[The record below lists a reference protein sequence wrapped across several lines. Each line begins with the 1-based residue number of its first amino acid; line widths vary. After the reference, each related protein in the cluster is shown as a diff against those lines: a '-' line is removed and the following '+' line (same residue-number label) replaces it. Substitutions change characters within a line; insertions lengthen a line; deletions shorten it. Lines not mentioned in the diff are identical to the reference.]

1 MTEGSNGGRYACR
14 HSNLQFP
21 AQAGN
26 WTYMDIKDNGSIK
39 DTIGNHKDIIR
50 FHEDTTPPMD
60 DLN

>member
-1 MTEGSNGGRYACR
+1 
-14 HSNLQFP
+14 
-21 AQAGN
+21 
-26 WTYMDIKDNGSIK
+26 MDIKDNGSIK

>member
-1 MTEGSNGGRYACR
+1 MAARIAAAFERPI
-14 HSNLQFP
+14 P

-50 FHEDTTPPMD
+50 FHEDTTPAYG
-60 DLN
+60 